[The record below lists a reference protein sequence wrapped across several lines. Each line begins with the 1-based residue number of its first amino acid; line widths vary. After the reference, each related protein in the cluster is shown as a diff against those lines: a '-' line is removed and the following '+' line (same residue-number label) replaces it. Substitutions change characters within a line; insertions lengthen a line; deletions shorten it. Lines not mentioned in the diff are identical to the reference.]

1 MRRPFLFHSFITL
14 VCIAASPSMAAEHG
28 DAAAG
33 QQLAQ
38 AQCAQCHAVGKGNTA
53 SPNQAAPPFSDIAA
67 SPGLTAMAVHVWLRS
82 PHRNMPNIHLG
93 DEDKDNVVAYLLSLR
108 PDQRRAERRAKR

>member
-1 MRRPFLFHSFITL
+1 MAIEQGN
-14 VCIAASPSMAAEHG
+14 AS
-28 DAAAG
+28 AG
-33 QQLAQ
+33 QQFAQ
-38 AQCAQCHAVGKGNTA
+38 AQCAQCHAVGKGDDH

-67 SPGLTAMAVHVWLRS
+67 APGLTAMAIHVWLRS

-108 PDQRRAERRAKR
+108 PDERRADVKR